1 MPEWQADA
9 IIISVRPHGEGNA
22 VVSLLT
28 AEYGRH
34 AGLVRGGASRKMRG
48 TIQLGN
54 RVRASW
60 RARLSE
66 QLGQMQVELTHA
78 VAARF
83 FSDAPMR
90 LAGLASICALLEGV
104 LPEREPHAGLYAGT
118 DALLSLIARDDH
130 DKGWLEGYVRW
141 ELGLL
146 HVAGYQLDLDR
157 CAASGETTNLAYVS
171 PKSGRAVSQ
180 HHAGKFANRL
190 LVLPKFL
197 GGVACPAHDWVAGL
211 DLTGHFLAKQVF
223 AVYNADI
230 PAARR
235 RLADMVET
243 RYKQAVD
250 NQEAVP

>member
-28 AEYGRH
+28 ADHGRH
-34 AGLVRGGASRKMRG
+34 AGLVRGGASKKMSG
-48 TIQLGN
+48 TVQPGN
-54 RVRASW
+54 RVQASW

-66 QLGQMQVELTHA
+66 QLGQMQLELTQA

-83 FSDAPMR
+83 LDSPMR
-90 LAGLASICALLEGV
+90 LAGVASVCALLEGA
-104 LPEREPHAGLYAGT
+104 LPEREPNERLYAGT
-118 DALLSLIARDDH
+118 DALLSVISMDD
-130 DKGWLEGYVRW
+130 DDEGWLEGYVRW

-146 HVAGYQLDLDR
+146 HAAGYQLDLDR

-171 PKSGRAVSQ
+171 PKSGGAVSR
-180 HHAGKFANRL
+180 HHAGQFANRL
-190 LVLPKFL
+190 LALPRFL
-197 GGVACPAHDWVAGL
+197 GGVACPSHDWVAGL
-211 DLTGHFLAKQVF
+211 DLTGHFLAKRVF
-223 AVYNADI
+223 AAHNADI

-235 RLADMVET
+235 RLADIVET

-250 NQEAVP
+250 NQEAVR

>member
-28 AEYGRH
+28 ADYGRH
-34 AGLVRGGASRKMRG
+34 AGLVRGGASKKMRG
-48 TIQLGN
+48 TLQPGN
-54 RVRASW
+54 RVQASW

-66 QLGQMQVELTHA
+66 QLGQMQLELTQA

-83 FSDAPMR
+83 LDSPMR
-90 LAGLASICALLEGV
+90 LAGVASVCALLEGA
-104 LPEREPHAGLYAGT
+104 LPEREPNERLYAGT
-118 DALLSLIARDDH
+118 DALLSVISMDDE
-130 DKGWLEGYVRW
+130 DGGWLEGYVRW

-146 HVAGYQLDLDR
+146 HAAGYQLDLDR

-171 PKSGRAVSQ
+171 PKSGGAVSR
-180 HHAGKFANRL
+180 HHAGQFANRL
-190 LVLPKFL
+190 LALPGFL
-197 GGVACPAHDWVAGL
+197 GGVACPSHDWVAGL
-211 DLTGHFLAKQVF
+211 DLTGHFLATRVF
-223 AVYNADI
+223 AALNADI

-235 RLADMVET
+235 RLADIVET

-250 NQEAVP
+250 NQEAVR

>member
-28 AEYGRH
+28 ADYGRH
-34 AGLVRGGASRKMRG
+34 AGLVRGGASKKMRG
-48 TIQLGN
+48 TVQLGN
-54 RVRASW
+54 RVQASW

-66 QLGQMQVELTHA
+66 QLGQMQLELTQA

-83 FSDAPMR
+83 LDSPMR
-90 LAGLASICALLEGV
+90 LAGVASVCALLEGA
-104 LPEREPHAGLYAGT
+104 LPEREPNERLYAGT
-118 DALLSLIARDDH
+118 DALLSVISMDD
-130 DKGWLEGYVRW
+130 DDEGWLEGYVRW

-146 HVAGYQLDLDR
+146 HAAGYQLDLDR

-171 PKSGRAVSQ
+171 PKSGGAVSR
-180 HHAGKFANRL
+180 HYAGQFANRL
-190 LVLPKFL
+190 LALPGFL
-197 GGVACPAHDWVAGL
+197 GGVACPSHDWVAGL
-211 DLTGHFLAKQVF
+211 DLTGHFLAKRVF
-223 AVYNADI
+223 AAHNADI

-243 RYKQAVD
+243 RYKRAVD
-250 NQEAVP
+250 NQRAVR

>member
-28 AEYGRH
+28 ADYGRH
-34 AGLVRGGASRKMRG
+34 AGLVRGGASKKMRG
-48 TIQLGN
+48 TLQPGN
-54 RVRASW
+54 RVQASW

-66 QLGQMQVELTHA
+66 QLGQMQLELTQA

-83 FSDAPMR
+83 LDSPMR
-90 LAGLASICALLEGV
+90 LAGVASVCALLEGA
-104 LPEREPHAGLYAGT
+104 LPEREPNERLYAGT
-118 DALLSLIARDDH
+118 DALLSVISMDD
-130 DKGWLEGYVRW
+130 DDEGWLEGYVRW

-146 HVAGYQLDLDR
+146 HAAGYQLDLDR

-171 PKSGRAVSQ
+171 PKSGGAVSR
-180 HHAGKFANRL
+180 HHAGQFANRL
-190 LVLPKFL
+190 LALPGFL
-197 GGVACPAHDWVAGL
+197 GGVACPSHDWVAGL
-211 DLTGHFLAKQVF
+211 DLTGHFLAKRVF
-223 AVYNADI
+223 AAHNADI

-235 RLADMVET
+235 RLADIVET

-250 NQEAVP
+250 NQEAVR

>member
-28 AEYGRH
+28 ADYGRH
-34 AGLVRGGASRKMRG
+34 AGLVRGGASKKMRG
-48 TIQLGN
+48 TVQPGN
-54 RVRASW
+54 RVQASW

-66 QLGQMQVELTHA
+66 QLGQMQLELTQA

-83 FSDAPMR
+83 LDSPMR
-90 LAGLASICALLEGV
+90 LAGVASVCALLEGA
-104 LPEREPHAGLYAGT
+104 LPEREPNERLYAGT
-118 DALLSLIARDDH
+118 DALLSVISMDD
-130 DKGWLEGYVRW
+130 DDEGWLEGYVRW

-146 HVAGYQLDLDR
+146 HAAGYQLDLDR

-171 PKSGRAVSQ
+171 PKSGGAVSR
-180 HHAGKFANRL
+180 HHAGQFANRL
-190 LVLPKFL
+190 LALPGFL
-197 GGVACPAHDWVAGL
+197 GGVACPSHDWVAGL
-211 DLTGHFLAKQVF
+211 DLTGHFLAKRVF
-223 AVYNADI
+223 AAHNADV

-235 RLADMVET
+235 RLADIVET

-250 NQEAVP
+250 NQEAVR

>member
-28 AEYGRH
+28 ADYGRH
-34 AGLVRGGASRKMRG
+34 AGLVRGGASKKMRG
-48 TIQLGN
+48 TVQPGN
-54 RVRASW
+54 RVQASW

-66 QLGQMQVELTHA
+66 QLGQMQLELTQA

-83 FSDAPMR
+83 LDSPMR
-90 LAGLASICALLEGV
+90 LAGVASVCALLEGA
-104 LPEREPHAGLYAGT
+104 LPEREPNGRLYAGT
-118 DALLSLIARDDH
+118 DALLSVISMDD
-130 DKGWLEGYVRW
+130 DDEGWLEGYVRW

-146 HVAGYQLDLDR
+146 HAAGYQLDLDR

-171 PKSGRAVSQ
+171 PKSGGAVSR
-180 HHAGKFANRL
+180 HHAGQFANRL
-190 LVLPKFL
+190 LALPGFL
-197 GGVACPAHDWVAGL
+197 GGVACPSHDWVAGL
-211 DLTGHFLAKQVF
+211 DLTGHFLAKRVF
-223 AVYNADI
+223 AAHNADI

-235 RLADMVET
+235 RLADIVET

-250 NQEAVP
+250 NQEAVR

>member
-34 AGLVRGGASRKMRG
+34 AGLVRGGASKKMRG
-48 TIQLGN
+48 TIQPGN
-54 RVRASW
+54 RVQASW

-66 QLGQMQVELTHA
+66 QLGQMQVELTNA

-83 FSDAPMR
+83 LDSPMR
-90 LAGLASICALLEGV
+90 LAGVASMCALLEGA

-118 DALLSLIARDDH
+118 DALLSLIAMDD
-130 DKGWLEGYVRW
+130 DDTGWLEGYVRW

-146 HVAGYQLDLDR
+146 HAVGYQLDLDR

-171 PKSGRAVSQ
+171 PKSGGAVSQ
-180 HHAGKFANRL
+180 HHAGQFANRL
-190 LVLPKFL
+190 LALPRFL

-211 DLTGHFLAKQVF
+211 DLTGHFLAKRVF
-223 AVYNADI
+223 AALNADI

-250 NQEAVP
+250 NQEAVR

>member
-28 AEYGRH
+28 ADYGRH
-34 AGLVRGGASRKMRG
+34 AGLVRGGASKKMRG
-48 TIQLGN
+48 TVQPGN
-54 RVRASW
+54 RVQASW

-66 QLGQMQVELTHA
+66 QLGQMQLELTQA

-83 FSDAPMR
+83 LDSPMR
-90 LAGLASICALLEGV
+90 LAGVASVCALLEGA
-104 LPEREPHAGLYAGT
+104 LPEREPNERLYAGT
-118 DALLSLIARDDH
+118 DALLSVISMDD
-130 DKGWLEGYVRW
+130 DDEGWLEGYVRW

-146 HVAGYQLDLDR
+146 HAAGYQLELDR

-171 PKSGRAVSQ
+171 PKSGGAVSR
-180 HHAGKFANRL
+180 HHAGQFANRL
-190 LVLPKFL
+190 LALPRFL
-197 GGVACPAHDWVAGL
+197 GGVACPSHDWVAGL
-211 DLTGHFLAKQVF
+211 DLTGHFLAKRVF
-223 AVYNADI
+223 AAHNADI

-235 RLADMVET
+235 RLADIVET

-250 NQEAVP
+250 NLEAVR

>member
-28 AEYGRH
+28 ADYGRH
-34 AGLVRGGASRKMRG
+34 AGLVRGGASKKMRG
-48 TIQLGN
+48 TVQPGN
-54 RVRASW
+54 RVQASW

-66 QLGQMQVELTHA
+66 QLGQMQLELTQA

-83 FSDAPMR
+83 LDSPMR
-90 LAGLASICALLEGV
+90 LAGVASVCALLEGA
-104 LPEREPHAGLYAGT
+104 LPEREPNERLYAGT
-118 DALLSLIARDDH
+118 DALLSVISMDD
-130 DKGWLEGYVRW
+130 DDEGWLEGYVRW

-146 HVAGYQLDLDR
+146 HAAGYQLDLDR

-171 PKSGRAVSQ
+171 PKSGGAVSR
-180 HHAGKFANRL
+180 HHAGQFANRL
-190 LVLPKFL
+190 LALPRFL

-223 AVYNADI
+223 AAHNADM
-230 PAARR
+230 PVARR
-235 RLADMVET
+235 RLADMVEN
-243 RYKQAVD
+243 RYKQTVD
-250 NQEAVP
+250 N

>member
-28 AEYGRH
+28 ADYGRH
-34 AGLVRGGASRKMRG
+34 AGLVRGGASKKMRG
-48 TIQLGN
+48 TVQPGN
-54 RVRASW
+54 RVQASW

-66 QLGQMQVELTHA
+66 QLGQMQLELTQA

-83 FSDAPMR
+83 LDSPMR
-90 LAGLASICALLEGV
+90 LAGVASVCALLEGA
-104 LPEREPHAGLYAGT
+104 LPEREPNERLYAGT
-118 DALLSLIARDDH
+118 DALLSVISMDD
-130 DKGWLEGYVRW
+130 DDEGWLEGYVRW

-146 HVAGYQLDLDR
+146 HAAGYQLDLDR

-171 PKSGRAVSQ
+171 PKSGGAVSR
-180 HHAGKFANRL
+180 HHAGQFANRL
-190 LVLPKFL
+190 LALPGFL
-197 GGVACPAHDWVAGL
+197 GGVACPSHDWVAGL
-211 DLTGHFLAKQVF
+211 DLTGHFLAKRVF
-223 AVYNADI
+223 AAHNADI

-243 RYKQAVD
+243 RYKQTVD
-250 NQEAVP
+250 NQGAVR

>member
-28 AEYGRH
+28 ADYGRH
-34 AGLVRGGASRKMRG
+34 AGLVRGGASKKMRG
-48 TIQLGN
+48 TVQPGN
-54 RVRASW
+54 RVQASW

-66 QLGQMQVELTHA
+66 QLGQMQLELTQA

-83 FSDAPMR
+83 LDSPMR
-90 LAGLASICALLEGV
+90 LAGVASVCALLEGA
-104 LPEREPHAGLYAGT
+104 LPEREPNERLYAGT
-118 DALLSLIARDDH
+118 DALLSVISMDD
-130 DKGWLEGYVRW
+130 DDEGWLEGYVRW

-146 HVAGYQLDLDR
+146 HAAGYQLDLDR

-171 PKSGRAVSQ
+171 PKSGGAVSR
-180 HHAGKFANRL
+180 HHAGHFANRL
-190 LVLPKFL
+190 LALPRFL
-197 GGVACPAHDWVAGL
+197 GGVACPSHDWVAGL
-211 DLTGHFLAKQVF
+211 DLTGHFLAKRVF
-223 AVYNADI
+223 AAHNADI

-235 RLADMVET
+235 RLADIVET

-250 NQEAVP
+250 NQEAVR

>member
-28 AEYGRH
+28 ADYGRH
-34 AGLVRGGASRKMRG
+34 AGLVRGGASKKMRG
-48 TIQLGN
+48 TVQPGN
-54 RVRASW
+54 RVQASW

-66 QLGQMQVELTHA
+66 QLGQMQLELTQA

-83 FSDAPMR
+83 LDSPMR
-90 LAGLASICALLEGV
+90 LAGVASVCALLEGA
-104 LPEREPHAGLYAGT
+104 LPEREPNERLYAGT
-118 DALLSLIARDDH
+118 DALLSVISMDD
-130 DKGWLEGYVRW
+130 DDEGWLEGYVRW

-146 HVAGYQLDLDR
+146 HAAGYQLDLDR

-171 PKSGRAVSQ
+171 PKSGGAVSR
-180 HHAGKFANRL
+180 HHAGQFANRL
-190 LVLPKFL
+190 LALPRFL
-197 GGVACPAHDWVAGL
+197 GGVACPSHDWVAGL
-211 DLTGHFLAKQVF
+211 DLTGHFLAKRVF
-223 AVYNADI
+223 AAHNADI

-235 RLADMVET
+235 RLADIVET

-250 NQEAVP
+250 NQEAVR

>member
-28 AEYGRH
+28 ADYGRH
-34 AGLVRGGASRKMRG
+34 AGLVRGGASKKMRG
-48 TIQLGN
+48 TIQPGN
-54 RVRASW
+54 RVQASW

-66 QLGQMQVELTHA
+66 QLGQMQLELTQA

-83 FSDAPMR
+83 LDSPMR
-90 LAGLASICALLEGV
+90 LAGVASVCALLEGA
-104 LPEREPHAGLYAGT
+104 LPEREPNERLYAGT
-118 DALLSLIARDDH
+118 DALLSVISMDDE
-130 DKGWLEGYVRW
+130 DGGWLEGYVRW

-146 HVAGYQLDLDR
+146 HAAGYQLDLDR

-171 PKSGRAVSQ
+171 PKSGGAVSR
-180 HHAGKFANRL
+180 HHAGQFANRL
-190 LVLPKFL
+190 LALPGFL
-197 GGVACPAHDWVAGL
+197 GGVACPSHDWVAGL
-211 DLTGHFLAKQVF
+211 DLTGHFLAKRVF
-223 AVYNADI
+223 AAHNADV

-235 RLADMVET
+235 RLADIVET

-250 NQEAVP
+250 N

>member
-28 AEYGRH
+28 ADYGRH
-34 AGLVRGGASRKMRG
+34 AGLVRGGASKKMRG
-48 TIQLGN
+48 TVQPGN
-54 RVRASW
+54 RVQASW

-66 QLGQMQVELTHA
+66 QLGQMQLELTQA

-83 FSDAPMR
+83 LDSPMR
-90 LAGLASICALLEGV
+90 LAGVASVCALLEGA
-104 LPEREPHAGLYAGT
+104 LPEREPNERLYAGT
-118 DALLSLIARDDH
+118 DALLSVISMDD
-130 DKGWLEGYVRW
+130 DDEGWLEGYVRW

-146 HVAGYQLDLDR
+146 HAAGYQLELDR

-171 PKSGRAVSQ
+171 PKSGGAVSR
-180 HHAGKFANRL
+180 HHAGQFANRL
-190 LVLPKFL
+190 LALPGFL
-197 GGVACPAHDWVAGL
+197 GGVACPSHDWVAGL
-211 DLTGHFLAKQVF
+211 DLTGHFLAKRVF
-223 AVYNADI
+223 AAHNADI

-235 RLADMVET
+235 RLADIVET

-250 NQEAVP
+250 NQEAVR

>member
-28 AEYGRH
+28 ADYGRH
-34 AGLVRGGASRKMRG
+34 AGLVRGGASKKMRG
-48 TIQLGN
+48 TVQPGN
-54 RVRASW
+54 RVQASW

-66 QLGQMQVELTHA
+66 QLGQMQLELTQA

-83 FSDAPMR
+83 LDSPMR
-90 LAGLASICALLEGV
+90 LAGVASVCALLEGA
-104 LPEREPHAGLYAGT
+104 LPEREPNERLYAGT
-118 DALLSLIARDDH
+118 DALLSVISMDD
-130 DKGWLEGYVRW
+130 DDEGWLEGYVRW

-146 HVAGYQLDLDR
+146 HAAGYQLDLDR

-171 PKSGRAVSQ
+171 PKSGGAVSR
-180 HHAGKFANRL
+180 HHAGQFATRL
-190 LVLPKFL
+190 LALPGFL
-197 GGVACPAHDWVAGL
+197 GGVACPSHDWVAGL
-211 DLTGHFLAKQVF
+211 DLTGHFLAKRVF
-223 AVYNADI
+223 AAHNADI

-235 RLADMVET
+235 RLADIVET

-250 NQEAVP
+250 NQEAVR

>member
-28 AEYGRH
+28 ADYGRH
-34 AGLVRGGASRKMRG
+34 AGLVRGGASKKMRG
-48 TIQLGN
+48 TVQPGN
-54 RVRASW
+54 RVQASW

-66 QLGQMQVELTHA
+66 QLGQMQLELTQA

-83 FSDAPMR
+83 LDSPMR
-90 LAGLASICALLEGV
+90 LAGVASVCALLEGA
-104 LPEREPHAGLYAGT
+104 LPEREPNERLYAGT
-118 DALLSLIARDDH
+118 DALLSVISMDD
-130 DKGWLEGYVRW
+130 DDEGWLEGYVRW

-146 HVAGYQLDLDR
+146 HAAGYQLDLDR

-171 PKSGRAVSQ
+171 PKSGGAVSR
-180 HHAGKFANRL
+180 HHAGQFANRL
-190 LVLPKFL
+190 LALPGFL
-197 GGVACPAHDWVAGL
+197 GGVACPSHDWVAGL
-211 DLTGHFLAKQVF
+211 YLTGHFLAKRVF
-223 AVYNADI
+223 AAHNADI

-250 NQEAVP
+250 NQEAVR

>member
-28 AEYGRH
+28 ADYGRH
-34 AGLVRGGASRKMRG
+34 AGLVRGGASKKMRG
-48 TIQLGN
+48 TVQLGN
-54 RVRASW
+54 RVQASW

-66 QLGQMQVELTHA
+66 QLGQMQLELTQA

-83 FSDAPMR
+83 LDSPMR
-90 LAGLASICALLEGV
+90 LAGVASVCALLEGA
-104 LPEREPHAGLYAGT
+104 LPEREPNERIYAGT
-118 DALLSLIARDDH
+118 DALLSVISMDD
-130 DKGWLEGYVRW
+130 DDEGWLEGYVRW

-146 HVAGYQLDLDR
+146 HAAGYQLDLDR

-171 PKSGRAVSQ
+171 PKSGGAVSR
-180 HHAGKFANRL
+180 HHAGQFANRL
-190 LVLPKFL
+190 LALPGFL
-197 GGVACPAHDWVAGL
+197 GGVACPSHDWVAGL
-211 DLTGHFLAKQVF
+211 DLTGHFLAKRVF
-223 AVYNADI
+223 AAHNADI

-235 RLADMVET
+235 RLADIVET

-250 NQEAVP
+250 NQEAVR

>member
-9 IIISVRPHGEGNA
+9 IIISARPHGEGNA

-34 AGLVRGGASRKMRG
+34 AGLVRGGAAKKMRG
-48 TIQLGN
+48 TIQPGN
-54 RVRASW
+54 RVQASW

-66 QLGQMQVELTHA
+66 QLGQMQVELTYT

-83 FSDAPMR
+83 LDSPMR
-90 LAGLASICALLEGV
+90 LAGVASICALLEGA

-118 DALLSLIARDDH
+118 DALLSLITMDD
-130 DKGWLEGYVRW
+130 DDTGWLEGYVRW

-146 HVAGYQLDLDR
+146 HAVGYQLDLDR
-157 CAASGETTNLAYVS
+157 CAASGETKNLAYVS

-180 HHAGKFANRL
+180 YHAGQFADRL
-190 LVLPKFL
+190 FALPRFL

-211 DLTGHFLAKQVF
+211 DLTGHFLAKRVF
-223 AVYNADI
+223 ATHNADI

-235 RLADMVET
+235 RLADIVDS
-243 RYKQAVD
+243 RYKQATND
-250 NQEAVP
+250 QKAVR

>member
-9 IIISVRPHGEGNA
+9 IIISVRPHGERNA

-34 AGLVRGGASRKMRG
+34 AGLVRGGASKKMRG
-48 TIQLGN
+48 TIQPGN
-54 RVRASW
+54 RVQASW

-66 QLGQMQVELTHA
+66 QLGQMQVELTQA

-83 FSDAPMR
+83 LDSPMR
-90 LAGLASICALLEGV
+90 LAGVASICALLEGA

-118 DALLSLIARDDH
+118 DALLSLIAMDD
-130 DKGWLEGYVRW
+130 DDTGWLEGYVRW

-146 HVAGYQLDLDR
+146 DAAGYQLDLDR
-157 CAASGETTNLAYVS
+157 CAASGETANLAYVS
-171 PKSGRAVSQ
+171 PKSGGAVSQ
-180 HHAGKFANRL
+180 HHAGQFANRL
-190 LVLPKFL
+190 LALPRFL

-211 DLTGHFLAKQVF
+211 DLTGHFLAKRVF
-223 AVYNADI
+223 AAHNANI
-230 PAARR
+230 PSART

-250 NQEAVP
+250 NQEAV

>member
-28 AEYGRH
+28 ADYGRH
-34 AGLVRGGASRKMRG
+34 AGLVRGGASKKMRG
-48 TIQLGN
+48 TVQPGN
-54 RVRASW
+54 RVQASW

-66 QLGQMQVELTHA
+66 QLGQMQLELTQA

-83 FSDAPMR
+83 LDSPMR
-90 LAGLASICALLEGV
+90 LAGVASVCALLEGA
-104 LPEREPHAGLYAGT
+104 LPEREPNERLYAGT
-118 DALLSLIARDDH
+118 DALLSVISMDD
-130 DKGWLEGYVRW
+130 DDEGWLEGYVRW

-146 HVAGYQLDLDR
+146 HAAGYQLDLDR

-171 PKSGRAVSQ
+171 PKSGGAVSQ
-180 HHAGKFANRL
+180 HHAGQFANRL
-190 LVLPKFL
+190 LALPGFL
-197 GGVACPAHDWVAGL
+197 GGVACPSHDWVAGL
-211 DLTGHFLAKQVF
+211 DLTGHFLAKRVF
-223 AVYNADI
+223 AAHNADI

-235 RLADMVET
+235 RLADIVET

-250 NQEAVP
+250 NQEAVR

>member
-28 AEYGRH
+28 ADYGRH
-34 AGLVRGGASRKMRG
+34 AGLVRGGASKKMRG
-48 TIQLGN
+48 TAQPGN
-54 RVRASW
+54 RVQASW

-66 QLGQMQVELTHA
+66 QLGQMQLELTQA

-83 FSDAPMR
+83 LDSPMR
-90 LAGLASICALLEGV
+90 LAGVASVCALLEGA
-104 LPEREPHAGLYAGT
+104 LPERESNERLFAGT
-118 DALLSLIARDDH
+118 DALLSVISMDEDDE
-130 DKGWLEGYVRW
+130 GWLEGYVRW

-146 HVAGYQLDLDR
+146 HAAGYQLDLDR

-171 PKSGRAVSQ
+171 PKSGGAVSR
-180 HHAGKFANRL
+180 HHAGQFANRL
-190 LVLPKFL
+190 LALPGFL
-197 GGVACPAHDWVAGL
+197 GGVACPSHDWVAGL
-211 DLTGHFLAKQVF
+211 DLTGHFLAKRVF
-223 AVYNADI
+223 AAHNADI

-243 RYKQAVD
+243 RYKQAGD
-250 NQEAVP
+250 NQRAVR